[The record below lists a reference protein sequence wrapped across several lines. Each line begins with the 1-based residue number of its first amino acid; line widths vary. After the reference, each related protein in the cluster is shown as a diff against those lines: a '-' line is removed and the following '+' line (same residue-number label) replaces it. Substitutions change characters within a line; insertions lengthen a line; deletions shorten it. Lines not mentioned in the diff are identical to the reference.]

1 MLVKGLAMQYP
12 QRDTFRAAM
21 ALKVESPVNSSPMEP
36 STFAKPVHRQDS
48 GTLSPPPPQ
57 SLQNSTSKISPGNTR
72 ITPQLHAAHPPQW
85 VSVHRKSSLHPPL
98 HLTKPTSP
106 SYQTSSYQLSSP
118 TNANSISPAAPSSP
132 TTQTTTPGPATPPAS
147 ATGSSPRK
155 AGPPAAR
162 SAPPPRRTHRTT
174 RPPAH
179 RTSACC

>member
-1 MLVKGLAMQYP
+1 MQYP
-12 QRDTFRAAM
+12 QQDTFRAAI
-21 ALKVESPVNSSPMEP
+21 ALKMESPVNSTPKELAAYIRQ
-36 STFAKPVHRQDS
+36 STAKISALRPHHLRN
-48 GTLSPPPPQ
+48 P
-57 SLQNSTSKISPGNTR
+57 SKIRPPKFPPATHELPS
-72 ITPQLHAAHPPQW
+72 PQLHAAHPPQW

-98 HLTKPTSP
+98 PVTKPTSP
-106 SYQTSSYQLSSP
+106 LYQTSSYQLPSP
-118 TNANSISPAAPSSP
+118 TNANNISPAAPSSP
-132 TTQTTTPGPATPPAS
+132 TTQTTQPGPATPPAS